1 MAQGDVRCDI
11 ARFCLNAQLHC
22 YTIVAMAST
31 LIAKASNLML
41 FQFFFRNLPTFGGS
55 ELKCSRSTRAARRPH
70 V

>member
-41 FQFFFRNLPTFGGS
+41 FQFFFATCPLS
-55 ELKCSRSTRAARRPH
+55 EAAS
-70 V
+70 